1 MKPHLPHRFVTSVVA
16 LVVMLGVTVA
26 LALPASPPSYAQADL
41 SATRSLPPPRSH
53 SYVAL
58 ISDGEVSVDHQ
69 IFPDFA
75 SYFTSPFFRL
85 TGKRCGT
92 QIPHDLASLQAD
104 PSDCSLTRT
113 GIQQEYWPNEIVYV
127 IPTVFHIIYASD
139 GTGNIS
145 DQRIQ
150 DQVRV
155 LNEDYQALPGTAGAQ
170 GANTRIHFQLA
181 GITRTMNDAWFQ
193 DEDELAYK
201 QALGWDQSRYLNVY
215 VNTASGYLGY
225 SYLPQQQVPKVYDGV
240 VMLYQ
245 VVGGRALP
253 DAAPYDQGR
262 TMVHEVGHYLGLLH
276 TFEGGDCF
284 DGYEAGDL
292 LADTPSEN
300 EEHYGCTPSMTCG
313 TPDDIHNFMN
323 YTDDTCMWR
332 FTLEQANRA
341 VCSLVNYRSTLY
353 NIGAVAVNQTPP
365 PDRVQAGQ
373 PLTYTLTVQ
382 NTGQVALEAQ
392 ITNILPSATLT
403 YTLAGESRPIVDG
416 KLAWTTTITAPG
428 GIWSETLVVTLPL
441 TYTGTATNVL
451 EVTSLQ
457 GVTGAFTSVVT
468 VGDAVRYQTFL
479 PLVMR

>member
-1 MKPHLPHRFVTSVVA
+1 MKPHLSHRLVTSVVA
-16 LVVMLGVTVA
+16 LVVLLGVTVT
-26 LALPASPPSYAQADL
+26 LARPASYAQTDQ
-41 SATRSLPPPRSH
+41 SATWSLPPPRAHSH
-53 SYVAL
+53 VAVT
-58 ISDGEVSVDHQ
+58 SDGAVSVDHQ

-92 QIPHDLASLQAD
+92 QVPDDLASLQAS
-104 PSDCSLTRT
+104 PGDCTLTRT
-113 GIQQEYWPNEIVYV
+113 AIQQAYWPNEVYV

-139 GTGNIS
+139 GTGNLS

-170 GANTRIHFQLA
+170 GTNTRIHFQLV

-193 DEDELAYK
+193 DQDELAYK

-215 VNTASGYLGY
+215 VNTASGFLGY
-225 SYLPQQQVPKVYDGV
+225 SYLPQQQVPSVYDGV

-245 VVGGRALP
+245 AIGGRDLP

-262 TMVHEVGHYLGLLH
+262 TLVHEVGHYLGLLH
-276 TFEGGDCF
+276 TFEGGGCF

-292 LADTPSEN
+292 LADTSSEDV
-300 EEHYGCTPSMTCG
+300 EHYGCTPSMTCG

-332 FTLEQANRA
+332 FTVEQANRL

-373 PLTYTLTVQ
+373 PLTYTLAVQ
-382 NTGQVALEAQ
+382 NTGQVALDAQ

-428 GIWSETLVVTLPL
+428 GTWTETLVVTLPM
-441 TYTGTATNVL
+441 TYTGTVTNVL
-451 EVTSLQ
+451 EVTSQQ

-468 VGDAVRYQTFL
+468 VGEAVRYQVFL
-479 PLVMR
+479 PLAMR